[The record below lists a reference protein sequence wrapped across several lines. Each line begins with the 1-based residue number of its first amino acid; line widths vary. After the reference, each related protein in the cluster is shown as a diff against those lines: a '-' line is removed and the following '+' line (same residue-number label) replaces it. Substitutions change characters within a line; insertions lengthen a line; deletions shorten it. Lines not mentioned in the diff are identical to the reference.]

1 MMDLAVLRVHED
13 AVIKL
18 LEHMPR
24 LQKIILLRH
33 LPIVLG
39 LRSGSDLDY
48 EIMNEYRKTLKDP
61 K

>member
-1 MMDLAVLRVHED
+1 MDLSALRVHED

-39 LRSGSDLDY
+39 LRNGSDLDY
-48 EIMNEYRKTLKDP
+48 EIMNEYRKTLKEP